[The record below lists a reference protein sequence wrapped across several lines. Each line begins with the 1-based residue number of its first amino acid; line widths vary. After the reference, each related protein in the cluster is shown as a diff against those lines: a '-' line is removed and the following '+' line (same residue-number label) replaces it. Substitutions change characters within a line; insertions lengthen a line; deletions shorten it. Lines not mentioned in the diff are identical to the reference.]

1 MRENGR
7 GVVREHSVQAGLQ
20 RNEGLREK
28 SISAQFLVLNCYQR
42 PKTACIGHCFQM
54 YLLCTTSMSSK
65 VSITIAHSVCTGP
78 TVDPASYETNVP
90 NNNMN

>member
-28 SISAQFLVLNCYQR
+28 SMSAQFLVLNYYQR
-42 PKTACIGHCFQM
+42 PKTTCIGHCFKCIYSAQLACLPKFPLP
-54 YLLCTTSMSSK
+54 LLTQCAL
-65 VSITIAHSVCTGP
+65 VLQ
-78 TVDPASYETNVP
+78 
-90 NNNMN
+90 